1 MNWIQAKRY
10 EATNTSSTTA
20 ELDVSVVCPFYNE
33 ATIIGDAVKTLL
45 DKLETLDA
53 SWELIVVND
62 GSRDDSCD
70 IVSVIAEFEPRLRL
84 LSYPQNRGRGYAL
97 RTGIARAR
105 GNIIVTTE
113 IDLSWGDD
121 IVARL
126 YDAMIQDP
134 NADIIVASPNLP
146 GGGYKNV
153 PEKRVQTSRMG
164 NLVIRALMSNAVTMN
179 TGMTRVY
186 RREVIQ
192 SMPLEEDR
200 KEFHLEVIMKAQA
213 MNYQIS
219 EIPCVL
225 EWKEYK
231 YKGQRVERKS
241 SSKVKKLVLSHSL
254 FSLFANPIRYVWGL
268 GAAAI
273 GLSIIFFIWSLIRL
287 VGGEISVFT
296 VIISLSLAIIAV
308 LLFAFGVI
316 AQQGFMVQREIWTL
330 KRDMVHL
337 RHPFELGEVVELTS
351 DQDFN
356 ILTGNGDSSSVGTTQ
371 YQPKKPGKKTPV
383 RRAQEGS

>member
-10 EATNTSSTTA
+10 EVTNRSDNTA
-20 ELDVSVVCPFYNE
+20 GLDVSVVCPFYNE
-33 ATIIGDAVKTLL
+33 AAIIDEAVKTLL
-45 DKLETLDA
+45 EKLKTLDA
-53 SWELIVVND
+53 SWEFIAVND
-62 GSRDDSCD
+62 GSRDGSCD
-70 IVSVIAEFEPRLRL
+70 IVSKIAESEPRLRL
-84 LSYPQNRGRGYAL
+84 LSYPHNRGRGYAL
-97 RTGIARAR
+97 RTGITRAR
-105 GNIIVTTE
+105 GRLIVTTE

-121 IVARL
+121 IVTRL
-126 YDAMIQDP
+126 YDAMLKDP

-153 PEKRVQTSRMG
+153 PGKRVLTSRMG
-164 NLVIRALMSNAVTMN
+164 NLVIRMLMSNAVTMN

-186 RREVIQ
+186 RREIIQ

-219 EIPCVL
+219 EIPCFL

-268 GAAAI
+268 GAGAV
-273 GLSIIFFIWSLIRL
+273 GLSLIFFIWSLIRL
-287 VGGEISVFT
+287 IGGEVSVFT
-296 VIISLSLAIIAV
+296 VIIGLSLAIIAV
-308 LLFAFGVI
+308 LLFTFGVI

-337 RHPFELGEVVELTS
+337 RRPFELDEVLELCS

-356 ILTGNGDSSSVGTTQ
+356 ILTGNGDSSSAVMTQ
-371 YQPKKPGKKTPV
+371 YQISKEGK
-383 RRAQEGS
+383 